1 MCDKVQYT
9 SKRHARLANRRNGKT
24 LRTYVC
30 DDCGYTHVTKWRG
43 PDGFRKQR

>member
-30 DDCGYTHVTKWRG
+30 DGVRILACDEVA
-43 PDGFRKQR
+43 